1 MLQYFTHEPIAR
13 RVKTTA
19 RTVKPITTEVA
30 KIVPRIDGWYPDT
43 TAIVAFVAFCS
54 SPILPIGT
62 SHELLPVSTCT
73 LVWSRMEPASRM
85 PVMGCRVNRHSKR
98 VSNNRPFLRA
108 REELC

>member
-1 MLQYFTHEPIAR
+1 MLQYFTHEPTAR

-19 RTVKPITTEVA
+19 RTVKLITTEVA

-62 SHELLPVSTCT
+62 SHELVPVSTCT

-85 PVMGCRVNRHSKR
+85 PVMGCRVNRHGKH
-98 VSNNRPFLRA
+98 VSNNRPSML